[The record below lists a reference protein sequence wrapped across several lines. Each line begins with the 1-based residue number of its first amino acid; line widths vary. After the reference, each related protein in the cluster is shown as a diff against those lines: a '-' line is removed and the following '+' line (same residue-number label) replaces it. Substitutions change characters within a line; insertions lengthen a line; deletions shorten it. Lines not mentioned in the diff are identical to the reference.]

1 MVQIVAMDDSNF
13 QRKMLTKIVKEEGH
27 EVIEAANGH
36 EGLFKIATYRPDLVL
51 MDLVMPNVT
60 GIDVLEVLHHKNFE
74 VPVIVI
80 SADIQAMT
88 KERCK
93 RLGAVAFIN
102 KPIKKDEVT
111 KTLREVIASLKENT
125 K

>member
-1 MVQIVAMDDSNF
+1 MARIVAMDDSNF
-13 QRKMLTKIVKEEGH
+13 QRKMLINIVKSEGH
-27 EVIEAANGH
+27 EVFEAADGH

-51 MDLVMPNVT
+51 MDLVMPKVT
-60 GIDVLEVLHHKNFE
+60 GIDVLEVLNNKNFE

-80 SADIQAMT
+80 SADIQEMT
-88 KERCK
+88 KDRCK

-102 KPIKKDEVT
+102 KPIKKVEVT
-111 KTLREVIASLKENT
+111 KTLRQIVASLEENL

>member
-1 MVQIVAMDDSNF
+1 
-13 QRKMLTKIVKEEGH
+13 
-27 EVIEAANGH
+27 
-36 EGLFKIATYRPDLVL
+36 

-102 KPIKKDEVT
+102 KPIKKDKVT